1 MTCRTWR
8 KPHFFL
14 IEFQVLMKSP
24 LFWTKKN
31 HPPQRN
37 LTLQDGSLVPNR
49 FPLRLKHFS
58 FRRGDG
64 NPILKWW
71 EHTDSDASFNIW
83 NFHVYLYIYIY
94 GNYGLKLINKDVG
107 VIKQKTG
114 QSIICLPMIFPFH
127 YPFIRD
133 FRSPRLRTPHL
144 ANDQIR

>member
-1 MTCRTWR
+1 VTCRTWR

-83 NFHVYLYIYIY
+83 NFHVYLYIYIWELWFEIDQQRCWCHQTK
-94 GNYGLKLINKDVG
+94 NWTIHHLPTNDFPISLSIH
-107 VIKQKTG
+107 TG
-114 QSIICLPMIFPFH
+114 FPIATFEDTA
-127 YPFIRD
+127 FGK
-133 FRSPRLRTPHL
+133 
-144 ANDQIR
+144 